1 MKDAIASIHAFLIEE
16 TYFLKAVKGQDFSFD
31 TFCYDLFG
39 ELSINNTDTE
49 WPKAGNRSGIEAS
62 KLPRVAP
69 YHSICYLTFSEW
81 EKWISTDFLFS
92 FRFLCFSVVWR
103 LDSLR
108 TWPEQDCLTLE
119 VYFLFCFGLR
129 TRLTKALL
137 HLFINA
143 LFSIQIKMNKNTLHS
158 LHLLN
163 KIAFSAFTC
172 NKKYQ
177 IRFATNFTR
186 KNCSIFTFV
195 LAALELHTLC
205 CVDFAH
211 NKISEK

>member
-81 EKWISTDFLFS
+81 EK
-92 FRFLCFSVVWR
+92 
-103 LDSLR
+103 
-108 TWPEQDCLTLE
+108 
-119 VYFLFCFGLR
+119 
-129 TRLTKALL
+129 
-137 HLFINA
+137 
-143 LFSIQIKMNKNTLHS
+143 
-158 LHLLN
+158 
-163 KIAFSAFTC
+163 
-172 NKKYQ
+172 
-177 IRFATNFTR
+177 
-186 KNCSIFTFV
+186 
-195 LAALELHTLC
+195 
-205 CVDFAH
+205 
-211 NKISEK
+211 